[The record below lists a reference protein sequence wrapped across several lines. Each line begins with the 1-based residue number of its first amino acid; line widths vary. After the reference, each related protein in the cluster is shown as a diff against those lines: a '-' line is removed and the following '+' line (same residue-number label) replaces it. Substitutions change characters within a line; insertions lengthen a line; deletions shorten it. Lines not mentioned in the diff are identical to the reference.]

1 MSRHVKTKSHI
12 NSVIK
17 LETLAADKLE
27 RKIQAQRIKDVFEV
41 VEDETFASEQDNEVV
56 QNPDL
61 VVNGEL
67 ENRSNVDG
75 LLLLLEA
82 LAGPC

>member
-12 NSVIK
+12 NAVIK

-27 RKIQAQRIKDVFEV
+27 RKIQAQRINDLFEV
-41 VEDETFASEQDNEVV
+41 VADETFVSEQDNEVI
-56 QNPDL
+56 QNPDM

-67 ENRSNVDG
+67 ENQSNVDG

-82 LAGPC
+82 LTGSF